1 MTSRKWAAALAA
13 TALTLSVAGTAL
25 AAPNVPGAVYSDQQA
40 IGTSKPVTQIQQE
53 LQQAG
58 IQDVKPTDWYAG
70 SVTVVVQAGLLKPA
84 ADGSFQPEAT
94 LKADEGVAVFAKV
107 LGIAAKN
114 DTPEQAVAKAQEA
127 GLVGGTVTADKDLT
141 RLETARLLAT
151 ALGVEPKAVLNP
163 VDYPFADFEGV
174 SPEDRGM
181 LKALYDLGI
190 FKGYPEENGKVTF
203 RPDNVLT
210 RAQIALLI
218 DRILGT
224 SR

>member
-1 MTSRKWAAALAA
+1 MTRRWMTALLAA
-13 TALTLSVAGTAL
+13 VVVASVAGTAV
-25 AAPNVPGAVYSDQQA
+25 AAPSVPGAVYSDQQA
-40 IGTSKPVTQIQQE
+40 TGTNKPVTQVQQE

-58 IQDVKPTDWYAG
+58 IQDVKPTDWFAG

-84 ADGSFQPEAT
+84 ADGSFQPDAT

-114 DTPEQAVAKAQEA
+114 DTPEQAIQKAQQA
-127 GLVGGTVTADKDLT
+127 GLVSGTVTADRDMN
-141 RLETARLLAT
+141 RLETAKLLAT
-151 ALGVEPKAVLNP
+151 ALGVEPKAIINP
-163 VDYPFADFEGV
+163 ADYPFADYEQV
-174 SPEDRGM
+174 SPEDRGI

-203 RPDNVLT
+203 RPENVLT

-218 DRILGT
+218 DRILG
-224 SR
+224 SSH